1 MPSTRTSSGW
11 TRSSPRSSLP
21 PSAGRPRRRPLRH
34 PGSRPCPAHRRPRR
48 PGGPRQARPSS
59 CSPRPGRPA
68 VGSAH
73 PRRAPERPAR
83 PPRPAADQ
91 PDARQQPYPGNGRRT
106 GRSKTRHGRVQR
118 PARGGAPG
126 GKPRRRLSV
135 PHPFTVS
142 RCRPVRRSF
151 SGPAPYRQPI
161 LRRRGREPPRTDG
174 AHGPRQR
181 EGRTHLPPYV
191 RRTPAGHSRSGR
203 QERQGGAWQAQAFWH
218 ADGTQGEGDIMTGRT
233 GHYDIGPGLGL
244 R

>member
-21 PSAGRPRRRPLRH
+21 PSASRPRRRPLRH
-34 PGSRPCPAHRRPRR
+34 PGSRPCPAHRRPHP
-48 PGGPRQARPSS
+48 PGGPRRARPSS
-59 CSPRPGRPA
+59 CSPRPDRPA

-73 PRRAPERPAR
+73 PRRPPGRPAR

-91 PDARQQPYPGNGRRT
+91 PDARQQPYPSNGRRT
-106 GRSKTRHGRVQR
+106 GRSRQGTAGRSAR
-118 PARGGAPG
+118 RAAGLPAGSPAAAC
-126 GKPRRRLSV
+126 LSR
-135 PHPFTVS
+135 HPFTVS

-151 SGPAPYRQPI
+151 SRPAPYRQPI

-191 RRTPAGHSRSGR
+191 R
-203 QERQGGAWQAQAFWH
+203 
-218 ADGTQGEGDIMTGRT
+218 
-233 GHYDIGPGLGL
+233 
-244 R
+244 